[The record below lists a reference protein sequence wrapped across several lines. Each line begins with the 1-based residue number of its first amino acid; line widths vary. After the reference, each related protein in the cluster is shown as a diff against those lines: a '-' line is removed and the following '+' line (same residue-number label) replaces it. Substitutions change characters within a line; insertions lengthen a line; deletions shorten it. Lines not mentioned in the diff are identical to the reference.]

1 MQSNATPIAV
11 VGGGDG
17 VGRLISEPV
26 MLGDI

>member
-11 VGGGDG
+11 VGGDG

-26 MLGDI
+26 MLGEI